1 MVLSNS
7 DSYTPKNETGSP
19 FIPYTNIY
27 SKWSKDLKGRPETI
41 SILEEN
47 ICNKLLDIGLSDWF
61 FFVFFFF
68 LDLTPKARA
77 TKTKIDRAT
86 SKKQVSVQ

>member
-1 MVLSNS
+1 MVLSNL
-7 DSYTPKNETGSP
+7 DSYTPKNETGSL

-27 SKWSKDLKGRPETI
+27 SKWSKDVKGRPETV

-47 ICNKLLDIGLSDWF
+47 ICSKLLDIGLSDF
-61 FFVFFFF
+61 CFFFF

-77 TKTKIDRAT
+77 TKIKIHRTT
-86 SKKQVSVQ
+86 SEKQVSVQ